1 MWRDVGCRF
10 VARRPGTA
18 HYTTR
23 RCSIESLTVEKRFI
37 SPSRRTSTYVT
48 SVCPSVCLSASI
60 SLTHTYYYYYYC
72 CCVVRSS
79 LQSYSNDRTDISTTY
94 RLQWLYAE
102 VMWRGGV
109 VVRASD
115 LQPRRG
121 RFESR
126 PLRST
131 CNPGQVVYTH
141 VPLFTKQ
148 YKLVPGTPRDTLAP
162 CLRTCSFGW
171 CLAEGY

>member
-1 MWRDVGCRF
+1 VSFRCEAAWDSSLHNSSLLNRITDSGEEIHLTISAYIDVR
-10 VARRPGTA
+10 
-18 HYTTR
+18 Y
-23 RCSIESLTVEKRFI
+23 
-37 SPSRRTSTYVT
+37 
-48 SVCPSVCLSASI
+48 VCPSVCLSASV

-109 VVRASD
+109 VVSASD